1 MSQIVLDISAN
12 THRNDEKYY
21 KHMINELAKVDTR
34 KHNVV
39 LKWQLWAG
47 KLGENKTPDSHLFY
61 EMAWW
66 AWEKYEYKTTA
77 SIFDISAL
85 GFLDHL
91 QDKMNDSQVGYK
103 LPFIKIA
110 NRRELDWLVG
120 EIPRKYK
127 IYKSVGDMFQYDNEM
142 FTFRLAIPLYC
153 VSEYPAPVRKYPDY
167 VKTISDHTV
176 GLNLWLRN
184 RPHIWEKHYKL
195 SDSAGLD
202 AGDFAITP
210 EELKEIL

>member
-21 KHMINELAKVDTR
+21 ERMINELAAVDTH
-34 KHNVV
+34 KHEVI
-39 LKWQLWAG
+39 LKWQLFEYAG
-47 KLGENKTPDSHLFY
+47 DNERATIYTFKD
-61 EMAWW
+61 MACW
-66 AWEKYEYKTTA
+66 AWDKHRYKTTA
-77 SIFDISAL
+77 SVFDIESLEAL
-85 GFLDHL
+85 LYADANRL
-91 QDKMNDSQVGYK
+91 PYE

-142 FTFRLAIPLYC
+142 FNFRLAIPLYC

-195 SDSAGLD
+195 SDSSGLD

-210 EELKEIL
+210 NELRDIL